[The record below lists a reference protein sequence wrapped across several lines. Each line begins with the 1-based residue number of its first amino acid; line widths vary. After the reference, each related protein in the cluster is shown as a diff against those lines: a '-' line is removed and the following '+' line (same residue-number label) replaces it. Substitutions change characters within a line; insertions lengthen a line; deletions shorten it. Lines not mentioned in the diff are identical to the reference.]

1 MFLPDGTHYLYMAA
15 NFTGRKGVNAIFV
28 GSLDSNE
35 KRFVVEASG
44 NAAYAAPGY
53 LLFPREKT
61 LLAQRFDLKR
71 FALIGEPTAILTD
84 IQYQPQVRRAVFAV
98 SNDLLLAQTG
108 EGVALSQPLW
118 LDRKGN
124 EAGMVGKPGVYGSVF
139 LAPNGRSVAVDKTD
153 MASLNTDVWTYELQH
168 GSGKRLTFDP
178 GFDVTPIWSPDA
190 SRLVFSSNRALNV
203 DLYIKNSDGA
213 QEEKVIVHD
222 NVNKLPNDWNG
233 EYILYT
239 RGPDLWLLSLPGL
252 KSNLFLKAVSII
264 RNGQFSPDGKWVAYA
279 SNETG
284 KWEVYV
290 TSFPDA
296 RGKWQVSTGGGEE
309 PRWRTD
315 GKELFYISSD
325 SKVMAAPVTTG
336 DNFDAGPPVVL
347 FQATPRQPVST
358 NDQFVYDVRRDGQQF
373 LIATQLKQAESE
385 PMSIILNWAAR
396 LNK

>member
-1 MFLPDGTHYLYMAA
+1 
-15 NFTGRKGVNAIFV
+15 
-28 GSLDSNE
+28 
-35 KRFVVEASG
+35 
-44 NAAYAAPGY
+44 
-53 LLFPREKT
+53 
-61 LLAQRFDLKR
+61 
-71 FALIGEPTAILTD
+71 
-84 IQYQPQVRRAVFAV
+84 VFAV
-98 SNDLLLAQTG
+98 SNGLLLAQTG

-118 LDRKGN
+118 FDRKGN
-124 EAGMVGKPGVYGSVF
+124 EGGMVGKPGVYGSVF
-139 LAPNGRSVAVDKTD
+139 LAPNGRSLAVDQTD
-153 MASLNTDVWTYELQH
+153 MASLNTDIWTYELQR

-203 DLYIKNSDGA
+203 DLYMKNSDGA

-222 NVNKLPNDWNG
+222 NVHKLPNDWNG

-239 RGPDLWLLSLPGL
+239 EGPDLWLLTLPGL
-252 KSNLFLKAVSII
+252 KSTLFLKAVSIV

-309 PRWRTD
+309 PRWRAD

-325 SKVMAAPVTTG
+325 SKIMAVPVTTG
-336 DNFDAGPPVVL
+336 DNFDTRPPIVL
-347 FQATPRQPVST
+347 FQATPRQSVST

-373 LIATQLKQAESE
+373 LIATQLKQAATE
-385 PMSIILNWAAR
+385 PMSIILNWAAK